1 MNIWQFNYLLSR
13 RLMLWNAA
21 NAAVGLVLTA
31 MRLRQPYWRAVGAQA
46 VGWALVNVGIGV
58 IGRQLTA
65 RRFSS
70 DPNPYDPNVMTREEK
85 SLRRLLWIN
94 TALLDP
100 LYIIGGWLLARSRGS
115 ASEQWRG
122 TGHGIIVQG
131 VLLLVFDLV
140 HVLLVPRT
148 KPQ

>member
-1 MNIWQFNYLLSR
+1 
-13 RLMLWNAA
+13 MLWNAV
-21 NAAVGLVLTA
+21 NAAVGFTLIALQLK
-31 MRLRQPYWRAVGAQA
+31 RPYWRALAAQA
-46 VGWALVNVGIGV
+46 VGWALVNIGIGLV
-58 IGRQLTA
+58 GRKLTA

-70 DPNPYDPNVMTREEK
+70 NPNPYDSHVLMREEK

-100 LYIIGGWLLARSRGS
+100 LYIIGGWFLARSRGS
-115 ASEQWRG
+115 GSEHWRG

-131 VLLLVFDLV
+131 VLLLVFDLI

-148 KPQ
+148 KPR

>member
-1 MNIWQFNYLLSR
+1 
-13 RLMLWNAA
+13 MLWNAA
-21 NAAVGLVLTA
+21 NAAAGLILTA
-31 MRLRQPYWRAVGAQA
+31 VRLKRPYWRALGAQA
-46 VGWALVNVGIGV
+46 VGWAMVNIAISVVG
-58 IGRQLTA
+58 RRLTA
-65 RRFSS
+65 QRFSS
-70 DPNPYDPNVMTREEK
+70 DPNPYDSHVMMREEK

-100 LYIIGGWLLARSRGS
+100 LYIIGGWFLARSRGS
-115 ASEQWRG
+115 ASEHWRG

-131 VLLLVFDLV
+131 ALLLVFDLI